1 MVQNNTVYLHAYA
14 IPLLHA
20 AKYPSS
26 DVCGVLL
33 GKNTADGLKVETAIP
48 FFHHWTAVTPM
59 LEVALKQTDLYAKE
73 NNLSIVGWYHGNA
86 RNDETVLPERA
97 VKVTETI
104 KKNNED
110 KAIIFLI
117 NNKQFT
123 SLEKDESA
131 ITPFVHSDNQW
142 RKIKEP
148 FVNSNN
154 NEAKFNEKDTYS
166 KVRGLFSSAAYN
178 RIHDFDEHVD
188 DISLNWLETSKIVL

>member
-1 MVQNNTVYLHAYA
+1 M
-14 IPLLHA
+14 
-20 AKYPSS
+20 
-26 DVCGVLL
+26 
-33 GKNTADGLKVETAIP
+33 
-48 FFHHWTAVTPM
+48 
-59 LEVALKQTDLYAKE
+59 
-73 NNLSIVGWYHGNA
+73 
-86 RNDETVLPERA
+86 PERA
-97 VKVTETI
+97 AKVTETI

-131 ITPFVHSDNQW
+131 ITVSFLLCASKNRLLTNHQMKPFVHSDNQW

-148 FVNSNN
+148 FANSSND
-154 NEAKFNEKDTYS
+154 EAKFNEKDTYS
-166 KVRGLFSSAAYN
+166 KVRGLFSASAYN